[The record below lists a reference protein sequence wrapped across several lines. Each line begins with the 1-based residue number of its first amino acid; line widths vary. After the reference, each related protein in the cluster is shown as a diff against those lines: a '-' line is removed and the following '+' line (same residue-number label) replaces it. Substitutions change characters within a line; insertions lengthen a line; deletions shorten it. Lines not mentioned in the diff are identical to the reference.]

1 MNAVLKTIYK
11 MQVGNDNDI
20 IIVIK
25 LWLYTSLIY
34 ELEFWM
40 YSVTTRLVL
49 EEYCINIFASY
60 INIYLFNDK
69 IRIDS
74 WR

>member
-1 MNAVLKTIYK
+1 MKTVYITNIMNAVLKAIYN

-40 YSVTTRLVL
+40 YSVKTRLP
-49 EEYCINIFASY
+49 NT
-60 INIYLFNDK
+60 
-69 IRIDS
+69 
-74 WR
+74 W

>member
-1 MNAVLKTIYK
+1 MKTVYITNIMNAVLKAIYN

-40 YSVTTRLVL
+40 YSVKTRLP
-49 EEYCINIFASY
+49 NT
-60 INIYLFNDK
+60 
-69 IRIDS
+69 R
-74 WR
+74 